1 MSDKRFHIRTYTER
15 DDDGQWY
22 CACDVGE
29 IIAAIRGLEIEE
41 VEGIRAGPFPSRQV
55 ARQELRG
62 KFRRLVIEATQAFV
76 KKSGGKFER
85 FEVN

>member
-1 MSDKRFHIRTYTER
+1 
-15 DDDGQWY
+15 
-22 CACDVGE
+22 CDVGE
-29 IIAAIRGLEIEE
+29 RDCRGDPRLGDR

-62 KFRRLVIEATQAFV
+62 KFRRLVIEAAQAFV